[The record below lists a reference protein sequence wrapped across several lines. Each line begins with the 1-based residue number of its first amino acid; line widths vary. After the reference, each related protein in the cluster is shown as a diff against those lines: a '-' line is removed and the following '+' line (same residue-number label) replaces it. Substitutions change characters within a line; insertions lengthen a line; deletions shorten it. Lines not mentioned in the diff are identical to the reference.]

1 MFEAFHYPQPE
12 KTKPSLEIDPAFI
25 PYVPEDFKN
34 DPFGYFEREGK
45 NIKSG
50 EITYKESG
58 EISEDPTAVKDLP
71 IWAGADGS
79 AISVVAKRINTAKSE
94 VRRSQDPYYECHI
107 MEFARAFGL
116 PCPRIVLKAEST
128 DQFLF
133 VTERVK
139 GMRGLEKEMRF
150 LKENGFS
157 DADMESIK
165 IQAETMMKALKERYD
180 AVGIARKWE
189 LKDMVFDVD
198 LENKKIISLVP
209 TDFEKTK
216 IDQPKFFEAR
226 ERKLKS

>member
-1 MFEAFHYPQPE
+1 
-12 KTKPSLEIDPAFI
+12 
-25 PYVPEDFKN
+25 
-34 DPFGYFEREGK
+34 
-45 NIKSG
+45 
-50 EITYKESG
+50 
-58 EISEDPTAVKDLP
+58 
-71 IWAGADGS
+71 
-79 AISVVAKRINTAKSE
+79 
-94 VRRSQDPYYECHI
+94 
-107 MEFARAFGL
+107 
-116 PCPRIVLKAEST
+116 LKAEST